1 MKRFSKILYILII
14 LVLTAVFFFCGFTL
28 VKYMIESK
36 QSQNTYNEL
45 SEIMNNQ
52 TRPTIRPPVIVET
65 PEETTAPTTEP
76 EYIETIYT
84 TVIHPETGESVEVLP
99 EFAELYLLN
108 PDLVGWI
115 SIEGSRLDYPVVQTA
130 EDNANFYLRKDFY
143 GKYDTHGCIYVR
155 EQCDVYEPSDN
166 VTIYG
171 HRMRDGTMFNLLL
184 DYKKQ
189 EFWENNQFIRF
200 DTLKERHLYQ
210 VVYAFRTTA
219 SVGKGFR
226 YHMYVDAA
234 EESDFDEFVKQCEKL
249 AFYDTGVPVEYGD
262 KFITLSTCD
271 YSLQNGRMVV
281 VAKLVS

>member
-1 MKRFSKILYILII
+1 MKRTSKFLYILII
-14 LVLTAVFFFCGFTL
+14 VVLAAVFFVCGFIL
-28 VKYMIESK
+28 VKYMIDSK

-52 TRPTIRPPVIVET
+52 TRPTIRPPVIVDT
-65 PEETTAPTTEP
+65 PEDPTETTAP
-76 EYIETIYT
+76 EYIENIYT
-84 TVIHPETGESVEVLP
+84 TVIHPVTGESVEVLP

-115 SIEGSRLDYPVVQTA
+115 SIEGTRLDYPVVQTA
-130 EDNANFYLRKDFY
+130 VDKANFYLRKDFY

-155 EQCDVYEPSDN
+155 EQCDIYEPSDN

-184 DYKKQ
+184 EYKDKA
-189 EFWENNQFIRF
+189 FWENNQYVRF

-226 YHMYVDAA
+226 YHMFVDAA
-234 EESDFDEFVKQCEKL
+234 EESEFDDFVKQCEKL
-249 AFYDTGVPVEYGD
+249 AYYDTGVDVAYGD

-271 YSLQNGRMVV
+271 YSLENGRMVV